1 MNIKPKKQS
10 AFPDSCNLKA
20 ESYSRGVT
28 VMLVLVFMGIFIF
41 LLGTILSYVLT
52 QGKYGRALYAREQAV
67 NVAEGGLEYY
77 RWFLAHNPNI
87 MVNGAGL
94 VSPASYAVDDPEVGA
109 LGTASVTA
117 SLNTSC
123 GVVQSADL
131 ASEGTANIDQLY
143 KRTLYA
149 RYMRPSVAEY
159 SNIINANVWAG
170 ADRNITGAYHSNGG
184 VRMDGTSNSI
194 VSSALST
201 WSCTSSF
208 GCSPTQTKPGVFGSG
223 SGAALWQFPS
233 ASFNFAGI
241 STDFPTLQTY
251 ATNDGIKL
259 DPTSVR
265 VNGVQQGGTFS
276 SVGGSDQRGFRI
288 VLRSDDTVD
297 IYRVTGTTG
306 VYALRIDNIGTWATD
321 YHIIS
326 SQTYVGRYTI
336 PSDCRVIFAQAK
348 VWLEGV
354 AGSKVTV
361 IAADTGSFSP
371 DIILSSNI
379 TYASGTGSSGLT
391 AVAERSVLIP
401 LNSPDV
407 MTIRGVF
414 VAQNGYVGRNYY
426 QQGGSHGVPSAYNS
440 YVIQSS
446 LTTFGS
452 VISNNR
458 VGTQWSCGGVMCSG
472 YQSRTDTYD
481 RLLAFDPPPF
491 TPAASPDYKLV
502 LWREQ

>member
-1 MNIKPKKQS
+1 MSMRN
-10 AFPDSCNLKA
+10 
-20 ESYSRGVT
+20 ERGVT
-28 VMLVLVFMGIFIF
+28 VVLVLAFMGIFLF

-67 NVAEGGLEYY
+67 NVAEAGLEYY

-87 MVNGAGL
+87 MTTGSGL
-94 VSPASYAVDDPEVGA
+94 VTPASYTVSDPEGSTM
-109 LGTASVTA
+109 GSASVSAT
-117 SLNTSC
+117 LNTSC
-123 GVVQSADL
+123 GRVQSADL
-131 ASEGTANIDQLY
+131 VSQGTANINPLY
-143 KRTLYA
+143 KRTLLA

-184 VRMDGTSNSI
+184 VRMDGDSNSI
-194 VSSALST
+194 VSSALTT

-208 GCSPTQTKPGVFGSG
+208 GCSPTQTQSGVFGSG
-223 SGAALWQFPS
+223 SGSALWQYPA

-251 ATNDGIKL
+251 ANNDGIKL
-259 DPTSVR
+259 NPTNVR

-276 SVGGSDQRGFRI
+276 SVGASDQRGFRI
-288 VLRSDDTVD
+288 VLRADDTVD
-297 IYRVTGTTG
+297 IYRVTGTLG
-306 VYALRIDNIGTWATD
+306 VDAQRIDNIGTWVTD

-336 PSDCRVIFAQAK
+336 PSDCRVIFAQSK
-348 VWLEGV
+348 VWLEG
-354 AGSKVTV
+354 TV
-361 IAADTGSFSP
+361 GTKITVVAADTGSFQP
-371 DIILSSNI
+371 DIVLSSDI
-379 TYASGTGSSGLT
+379 VYASGSGSSGLT
-391 AVAERSVLIP
+391 AIAERSVLIP
-401 LNSPDV
+401 LTSPDA
-407 MTIRGVF
+407 MTIRGIF

-426 QQGGSHGVPSAYNS
+426 TTSGSNDVPSQYDS
-440 YVIQSS
+440 YVIQAS
-446 LTTFGS
+446 LTTIGS

-458 VGTQWSCGGVMCSG
+458 VGTQWSSGGVMTSG
-472 YQSRTDTYD
+472 YQTRTDTYD

-491 TPAASPDYKLV
+491 TPSASPDYKLV

>member
-1 MNIKPKKQS
+1 MSMRN
-10 AFPDSCNLKA
+10 
-20 ESYSRGVT
+20 ERGVT
-28 VMLVLVFMGIFIF
+28 VVLVLAFMGIFLF

-67 NVAEGGLEYY
+67 NVAEAGLEYY

-87 MVNGAGL
+87 MTTGAGL
-94 VSPASYAVDDPEVGA
+94 VTPASYTVSDPEGSTM
-109 LGTASVTA
+109 GSASVSAT
-117 SLNTSC
+117 LNTSC
-123 GVVQSADL
+123 GRVQSADL
-131 ASEGTANIDQLY
+131 VSQGTANINPLY
-143 KRTLYA
+143 KRTLHA

-184 VRMDGTSNSI
+184 VRMDGDSNSI
-194 VSSALST
+194 VSSALTT

-208 GCSPTQTKPGVFGSG
+208 GCSPTQTQPGVFGSG
-223 SGAALWQFPS
+223 SGSALWQYPA

-251 ATNDGIKL
+251 ANNDGIKL
-259 DPTSVR
+259 NPTNVR

-276 SVGGSDQRGFRI
+276 SVGASDQRGFRI
-288 VLRSDDTVD
+288 VLRADDTVD
-297 IYRVTGTTG
+297 IYRVTGTVG
-306 VYALRIDNIGTWATD
+306 VDAQRIDNIGTWVTD

-336 PSDCRVIFAQAK
+336 PSDCRVIFAQSK
-348 VWLEGV
+348 VWLEG
-354 AGSKVTV
+354 TV
-361 IAADTGSFSP
+361 GTKITVVAADTGSFQP
-371 DIILSSNI
+371 DIVLSSDI
-379 TYASGTGSSGLT
+379 VYASGSGSSGLT
-391 AVAERSVLIP
+391 AIAERSILIP
-401 LNSPDV
+401 LTSPDA
-407 MTIRGVF
+407 MTIRGIF

-426 QQGGSHGVPSAYNS
+426 TTSGSNDVPSQYDS
-440 YVIQSS
+440 YVIQAS
-446 LTTFGS
+446 LTTIGS

-458 VGTQWSCGGVMCSG
+458 VGTQWSSGGTMVSG
-472 YQSRTDTYD
+472 YQTRTDTYD

-491 TPAASPDYKLV
+491 TPSASPDYKLV

>member
-1 MNIKPKKQS
+1 MIMN
-10 AFPDSCNLKA
+10 N
-20 ESYSRGVT
+20 ERGVT
-28 VMLVLVFMGIFIF
+28 VMLVLAFMGIFLF

-67 NVAEGGLEYY
+67 NVAEAGLEYY
-77 RWFLAHNPNI
+77 RWLLAHNPNI
-87 MVNGAGL
+87 MQTGTGL
-94 VSPASYAVDDPEVGA
+94 VSPATYNVSDPEGSA
-109 LGTASVTA
+109 MGSAQVTA
-117 SLNTSC
+117 TLNTSC
-123 GVVQSADL
+123 GRVQSADL
-131 ASEGTANIDQLY
+131 VSQGTANINPLY
-143 KRTLYA
+143 KRTLNA

-170 ADRNITGAYHSNGG
+170 DDRVITGAYHSNGG
-184 VRMDGTSNSI
+184 VRMDGDSNSI

-208 GCSPTQTKPGVFGSG
+208 GCSPTQNQPGVFGAGSG
-223 SGAALWQFPS
+223 SALWKFPA
-233 ASFNFAGI
+233 ASFSFAGI

-251 ATNDGIKL
+251 ANNDGIKL
-259 DPTSVR
+259 NPTNVR
-265 VNGVQQGGTFS
+265 VNGAQQGGTFS
-276 SVGGSDQRGFRI
+276 SVGATDQRGFRI
-288 VLRSDDTVD
+288 VLRADDTVD
-297 IYRVTGTTG
+297 IYRVTGTVG
-306 VYALRIDNIGTWATD
+306 VDAQRVDNIGTWVTD

-326 SQTYVGRYTI
+326 SETYIGRYTI
-336 PSDCRVIFAQAK
+336 PSDCRVIYAQAK

-361 IAADTGSFSP
+361 IAADTGTFAP
-371 DIILSSNI
+371 DIVLSDNL

-391 AVAERSVLIP
+391 AIAERSVLIP
-401 LNSPDV
+401 LDSPDV
-407 MTIRGVF
+407 MTMRGVF

-426 QQGGSHGVPSAYNS
+426 TTSGSNDVPSQYDS

-446 LTTFGS
+446 LTTIGS

-458 VGTQWSCGGVMCSG
+458 VGTQWTSGGVISSG
-472 YQSRTDTYD
+472 YQTRTDTYD

>member
-1 MNIKPKKQS
+1 MNMFTYDK
-10 AFPDSCNLKA
+10 
-20 ESYSRGVT
+20 ERGVT
-28 VMLVLVFMGIFIF
+28 VMLVLAFMGIFLF

-67 NVAEGGLEYY
+67 NVAESGLEYY
-77 RWFLAHNPNI
+77 RWFLAHNPQT

-94 VSPASYAVDDPEVGA
+94 VSPASYAVGDPEAGA

-117 SLNTSC
+117 TLNTSC
-123 GVVQSADL
+123 GVVQSADIV
-131 ASEGTANIDQLY
+131 SEGSANVNQLY
-143 KRTLYA
+143 KRTLAA

-208 GCSPTQTKPGVFGSG
+208 GCSPTQIKPGVFGSG
-223 SGAALWQFPS
+223 SGSALWQFPA

-241 STDFPTLQTY
+241 SSDFPTLQTY
-251 ATNDGIKL
+251 ASNDGIKL
-259 DPTSVR
+259 NPTNVR
-265 VNGVQQGGTFS
+265 VNGVQQGSTFS
-276 SVGGSDQRGFRI
+276 SVGGSDQRGFHI
-288 VLRSDDTVD
+288 VLRADDTVD

-306 VYALRIDNIGTWATD
+306 VYAQRIDNIGVWVTD

-326 SQTYVGRYTI
+326 SQTYIGRYTI
-336 PSDCRVIFAQAK
+336 PSDCRLIFAQAK

-371 DIILSSNI
+371 DIVLSNNI

-414 VAQNGYVGRNYY
+414 VAQNGYVGRNFY
-426 QQGGSHGVPSAYNS
+426 QQGGSNGVPSTYNS
-440 YVIQSS
+440 SVIQSS
-446 LTTFGS
+446 LTTIGS

-458 VGTQWSCGGVMCSG
+458 VGTQWSCSGVTCSG
-472 YQSRTDTYD
+472 YQSRVDTYD
-481 RLLAFDPPPF
+481 RLLAFSPPSF
-491 TPAASPDYKLV
+491 TPSASPDYKLV

>member
-1 MNIKPKKQS
+1 
-10 AFPDSCNLKA
+10 
-20 ESYSRGVT
+20 
-28 VMLVLVFMGIFIF
+28 MLVLAFMGIFLF

-52 QGKYGRALYAREQAV
+52 QGKYGRAIYAREQAL
-67 NVAEGGLEYY
+67 NVAEAGLEYY

-87 MVNGAGL
+87 MVDGAGL
-94 VSPASYAVDDPEVGA
+94 VSPTTYEVSDPEGSDVGSA
-109 LGTASVTA
+109 TVTTT
-117 SLNTSC
+117 LNTSC
-123 GVVQSADL
+123 GRVQSADL
-131 ASEGTANIDQLY
+131 VSVGEATINPSFR
-143 KRTLYA
+143 RTLNA

-170 ADRNITGAYHSNGG
+170 ADRSITGAYHSNGG
-184 VRMDGTSNSI
+184 VRMDGDSNSI

-208 GCSPTQTKPGVFGSG
+208 GCSPTQNQPGVFGAGSG
-223 SGAALWQFPS
+223 SALWQFPA
-233 ASFNFAGI
+233 ASFSFAGI

-251 ATNDGIKL
+251 AQNDGIKL
-259 DPTSVR
+259 NPTNVR

-306 VYALRIDNIGTWATD
+306 VYAQRIDNIGTWATD

-326 SQTYVGRYTI
+326 AQTYVGRYTI

-361 IAADTGSFSP
+361 IAADTGSYNP
-371 DIILSSNI
+371 DVILSNNI

-391 AVAERSVLIP
+391 AIAERSVLIP

-407 MTIRGVF
+407 MTVRGVF

-426 QQGGSHGVPSAYNS
+426 TTSGTYDVPETYNS

-446 LTTFGS
+446 LTTIGS

-458 VGTQWSCGGVMCSG
+458 VGTQWSCSGTICSG
-472 YQSRTDTYD
+472 YTNRTDTYD

>member
-1 MNIKPKKQS
+1 MKLPHTQCFS
-10 AFPDSCNLKA
+10 HRD
-20 ESYSRGVT
+20 SRGVT
-28 VMLVLVFMGIFIF
+28 VILVLAFMGIFLF
-41 LLGTILSYVLT
+41 LLGTILSFTLT
-52 QGKYGRALYAREQAV
+52 QGRYGRALYAREQAV
-67 NVAEGGLEYY
+67 NVAEAGLEYY

-87 MVNGAGL
+87 MTTGAGL
-94 VSPASYAVDDPEVGA
+94 VSPATYVVSDPEGA
-109 LGTASVTA
+109 TTGSATVTA
-117 SLNTSC
+117 TLNTSC
-123 GVVQSADL
+123 GRVQSADL
-131 ASEGTANIDQLY
+131 NSEGRANINQLY
-143 KRTLYA
+143 KRTLKA
-149 RYMRPSVAEY
+149 RYMKPSVAEY

-170 ADRNITGAYHSNGG
+170 SDRNITGAYHSNGG
-184 VRMDGTSNSI
+184 IRMDGTSNSI

-208 GCSPTQTKPGVFGSG
+208 GCSPTQNQPGVFGAGSG
-223 SGAALWQFPS
+223 SALWQFPA

-259 DPTSVR
+259 NPTNVR

-297 IYRVTGTTG
+297 VYRVTGTTG
-306 VYALRIDNIGTWATD
+306 VPAQRIDNIGTWATD

-326 SQTYVGRYTI
+326 SQTYIGRYTI
-336 PSDCRVIFAQAK
+336 PSDCRLIFAQAK

-354 AGSKVTV
+354 VGGKVTV
-361 IAADTGSFSP
+361 IAADTGSFNP
-371 DIILSSNI
+371 DIILSNNL
-379 TYASGTGSSGLT
+379 TYLSGSGASGLT

-407 MTIRGVF
+407 MTVRGVF

-426 QQGGSHGVPSAYNS
+426 QQGGSNGVPSAYNS
-440 YVIQSS
+440 FVIQSS
-446 LTTFGS
+446 LTTIGS
-452 VISNNR
+452 VVSNSR
-458 VGTQWSCGGVMCSG
+458 VGTQWSSGGTIVSG

>member
-1 MNIKPKKQS
+1 MRKTNQIKHTNGH
-10 AFPDSCNLKA
+10 D
-20 ESYSRGVT
+20 RGVT
-28 VMLVLVFMGIFIF
+28 VLLVLAFMGIFLF
-41 LLGTILSYVLT
+41 LLGTILSYTLT
-52 QGKYGRALYAREQAV
+52 QGRYGRALYAREQAI
-67 NVAEGGLEYY
+67 NVAEAGLEYY

-87 MVNGAGL
+87 MVSGAGL
-94 VSPASYAVDDPEVGA
+94 VSPAAYAVSDPEGA
-109 LGTASVTA
+109 SMGSASVTTT
-117 SLNTSC
+117 LNTSC

-131 ASEGTANIDQLY
+131 TSVGTASINTLY
-143 KRTLYA
+143 TRTLKA

-208 GCSPTQTKPGVFGSG
+208 GCSPTQTRPGVFGAGSG
-223 SGAALWQFPS
+223 SALWQFPA

-251 ATNDGIKL
+251 ANNDGIKL
-259 DPTSVR
+259 NPTNVR
-265 VNGVQQGGTFS
+265 VNGAQQGGTFS
-276 SVGGSDQRGFRI
+276 SVGGSDQRGFRV

-297 IYRVTGTTG
+297 VYRVTGTTG
-306 VYALRIDNIGTWATD
+306 VPAQRIDNIGTWATD

-326 SQTYVGRYTI
+326 SETYVGRYTI
-336 PSDCRVIFAQAK
+336 PSDCRIIFAQAK
-348 VWLEGV
+348 IWLEGV
-354 AGSKVTV
+354 VGTKVTV

-371 DIILSSNI
+371 DVILSNNL
-379 TYASGTGSSGLT
+379 TYASGSGASGLT

-407 MTIRGVF
+407 MTMRGVF
-414 VAQNGYVGRNYY
+414 VAQNGYVGRNFY
-426 QQGGSHGVPSAYNS
+426 QQGGSNGVPSSYNS

-452 VISNNR
+452 VISNSR
-458 VGTQWSCGGVMCSG
+458 VGTQWSSGGSIVSG

>member
-1 MNIKPKKQS
+1 
-10 AFPDSCNLKA
+10 
-20 ESYSRGVT
+20 
-28 VMLVLVFMGIFIF
+28 MLVLAFMGIFLF

-67 NVAEGGLEYY
+67 NVAEAGLEYY

-87 MVNGAGL
+87 MTTGAGL
-94 VSPASYAVDDPEVGA
+94 LTPVSYTVSDPEGSTM
-109 LGTASVTA
+109 GSASVSAT
-117 SLNTSC
+117 LNTSC
-123 GVVQSADL
+123 GRVQSADL
-131 ASEGTANIDQLY
+131 VSQGTANINPLY
-143 KRTLYA
+143 KRTLNA

-170 ADRNITGAYHSNGG
+170 SDRNITGAYHSNGG
-184 VRMDGTSNSI
+184 VRMDGNSNSI

-208 GCSPTQTKPGVFGSG
+208 GCSPTQTQPGVFGSG
-223 SGAALWQFPS
+223 NGSALWKYPA

-259 DPTSVR
+259 NPTNVR

-276 SVGGSDQRGFRI
+276 SVGASDQRGFRV
-288 VLRSDDTVD
+288 VLRADDTVD
-297 IYRVTGTTG
+297 IYRVTGTVG
-306 VYALRIDNIGTWATD
+306 VDAQRIDNIGTWVTD

-326 SQTYVGRYTI
+326 SETYVGRYTI
-336 PSDCRVIFAQAK
+336 PSDCRVIFAQSK
-348 VWLEGV
+348 VWLQG
-354 AGSKVTV
+354 TV
-361 IAADTGSFSP
+361 GTKITVVAADTGSFSP
-371 DIILSSNI
+371 DIVLSSDI
-379 TYASGTGSSGLT
+379 VYASGSGASGLT
-391 AVAERSVLIP
+391 AIAERSILIP
-401 LNSPDV
+401 LTSPEA
-407 MTIRGVF
+407 MTIRGIF

-426 QQGGSHGVPSAYNS
+426 TTSGSNDVPSQYDS
-440 YVIQSS
+440 YVIQAS
-446 LTTFGS
+446 LTTIGS

-458 VGTQWSCGGVMCSG
+458 VGTQWSSGGTMVSG
-472 YQSRTDTYD
+472 YQTRTDTYD

-491 TPAASPDYKLV
+491 TPSASPDYKLV

>member
-1 MNIKPKKQS
+1 MKYKNASEHPS
-10 AFPDSCNLKA
+10 SCYLPVTSGCS
-20 ESYSRGVT
+20 ERGVT
-28 VMLVLVFMGIFIF
+28 VMLVLAFMGIFLF
-41 LLGTILSYVLT
+41 LLGTILSYTLT
-52 QGKYGRALYAREQAV
+52 QGKYGRALYAREQAI
-67 NVAEGGLEYY
+67 NIAEAGLEFY
-77 RWFLAHNPNI
+77 RWFLAHNPQT

-94 VSPASYAVDDPEVGA
+94 VSPAIYTVNDPEGAA
-109 LGTASVTA
+109 LGEAEVTA
-117 SLNTSC
+117 TLNTSC
-123 GVVQSADL
+123 GIVQSADL
-131 ASEGTANIDQLY
+131 VSIGESFANPTFDREL
-143 KRTLYA
+143 RA

-184 VRMDGTSNSI
+184 IRMDGTNNSL
-194 VSSALST
+194 VTSAVST
-201 WSCTSSF
+201 WVCTSSF
-208 GCSPTQTKPGVFGSG
+208 GCSPSQSRPGVFGSG
-223 SGAALWQFPS
+223 SGSALWQYPA

-241 STDFPTLQTY
+241 SSDFPTLQTY

-259 DPTSVR
+259 NPTNVW

-288 VLRSDDTVD
+288 VLRSDDTID
-297 IYRVTGTTG
+297 LYRVTGTTG
-306 VYALRIDNIGTWATD
+306 VPAQRIDNIGTWVTD

-336 PSDCRVIFAQAK
+336 PSDCRIIFVQAK
-348 VWLEGV
+348 VWVEGIV
-354 AGSKVTV
+354 GGKVTI
-361 IAADTGSFSP
+361 IAADTGSFAP
-371 DIILSSNI
+371 DIILSDNI
-379 TYASGTGSSGLT
+379 TYLSGTGSSGLT

-426 QQGGSHGVPSAYNS
+426 QQGGSNGVPSAYNS
-440 YVIQSS
+440 YVVQSS
-446 LTTFGS
+446 LTTIGS

-458 VGTQWSCGGVMCSG
+458 VGTKWSCGGTTCSG
-472 YQSRTDTYD
+472 YQTRVDTYD